1 MDAAA
6 SFVSAGNC
14 YRKNEGG
21 EAVTCLTKALGIY
34 LDMGRMAVVAR
45 THQVTHINNKQEI
58 MTALL
63 ETIAEIYETQKD
75 YDKAMKHYEL
85 AADFFKGEL
94 SNSSAKSCMVKVAE
108 LSAKFNRYE
117 AAIGIYEQVGEM
129 LGVSCI
135 MSSILGS
142 S

>member
-1 MDAAA
+1 MPDQGPGYLPGHGAH
-6 SFVSAGNC
+6 GG
-14 YRKNEGG
+14 GG
-21 EAVTCLTKALGIY
+21 EDTSGN
-34 LDMGRMAVVAR
+34 
-45 THQVTHINNKQEI
+45 THNKQEI
-58 MTALL
+58 LTALL
-63 ETIAEIYETQKD
+63 ETIAEIYETEKD
-75 YDKAMKHYEL
+75 HNKAMKHYEL

-94 SNSSAKSCMVKVAE
+94 STSSAKSCMVKVAE

-117 AAIGIYEQVGEM
+117 TAIGIYEQVGEM